1 MRRRWNVDGMF
12 LLGKRFSLAECN
24 TAPFLQRCCAILPE
38 FTGVD
43 PLQLCDELGL
53 GRLKG
58 WIEAVLA
65 RPSVVKTGVSMEG
78 MRESIL
84 CFSFYSCCCA
94 VSVNPWH
101 RALLLLVSV
110 SLVLGLFLPA

>member
-1 MRRRWNVDGMF
+1 VECGRHVF
-12 LLGKRFSLAECN
+12 VGKRFPLAECN
-24 TAPFLQRCCAILPE
+24 AAPFLQRCCAILPE

-58 WIEAVLA
+58 WIKAVLA

-78 MRESIL
+78 MRLFTEL
-84 CFSFYSCCCA
+84 CGSAFSYF
-94 VSVNPWH
+94 PLLRL
-101 RALLLLVSV
+101 RACTTADGMLDSAALE
-110 SLVLGLFLPA
+110 GE